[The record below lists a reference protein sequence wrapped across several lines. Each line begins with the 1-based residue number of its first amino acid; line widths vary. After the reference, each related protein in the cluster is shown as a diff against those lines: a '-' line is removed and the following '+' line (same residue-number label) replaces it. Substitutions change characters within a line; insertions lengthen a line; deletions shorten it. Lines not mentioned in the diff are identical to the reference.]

1 MHENYHW
8 FGFVEV
14 VIVAGVAGGYC
25 CIQLHSLVVDVVADG
40 SVLAVGDDAVA
51 VVVAVVVVDDV
62 AVAVVVAVFVV
73 VVVVVVVDGYD
84 DAVTVDVEFVAAV
97 GILLFVATRLLSMI
111 SISARRR
118 PPQKKPP

>member
-73 VVVVVVVDGYD
+73 VVVVDGYD